1 MINNVCDMENNNKP
15 MPITFREGRN
25 QNYIE
30 WKQDFDNLESLR
42 NYLRIKMIKIISLRV
57 FVQPLDKTITLKSY
71 VSPSDLTAENY
82 RWLQESRLP
91 GDKFIMVNHRVC

>member
-1 MINNVCDMENNNKP
+1 MEKMHEP
-15 MPITFREGRN
+15 MPITFREGRH

-30 WKQDFDNLESLR
+30 WKQEFDNLESLR
-42 NYLRIKMIKIISLRV
+42 NYLRIKMIKLISLRV

-71 VSPSDLTAENY
+71 VTPSDLTAENY

-91 GDKFIMVNHRVC
+91 EEKFIMVNHRLG

>member
-1 MINNVCDMENNNKP
+1 MHNMKNLIKP

-25 QNYIE
+25 QNFVE
-30 WKQDFDNLESLR
+30 WKQEFENLESLR
-42 NYLRIKMIKIISLRV
+42 NYLRIKMIKLISLRV

-71 VSPSDLTAENY
+71 VTPSDLTADNY

-91 GDKFIMVNHRVC
+91 EEKFIMVNHRLG